1 MERLRSVKITIEVDT
16 NKRISRETLTLGE
29 YNDEEDAAELLN
41 RASEWLEDQ
50 GV

>member
-1 MERLRSVKITIEVDT
+1 MERIRSVKITIEVDT
-16 NKRISRETLTLGE
+16 NKRTERATLTLGE
-29 YNDEEDAAELLN
+29 RNDEEDAAGLLN